1 MNFFDLIFLLFFE
14 QSYTVAIIVPD
25 AEILEKYSREKNISG
40 DIVELCKKNEIK
52 DLIFND
58 IKQLEKAN
66 SLKGFEMVW
75 FIFFIENLILL
86 FFSQVK
92 DIYLHPE
99 QFSIE
104 NNLLTPTMKT
114 KRPELGKYFE
124 KEIDDMYKD
133 IE

>member
-1 MNFFDLIFLLFFE
+1 M
-14 QSYTVAIIVPD
+14 AIVVPD
-25 AEILEKYSREKNISG
+25 AEILEKYARQMNISG
-40 DIVELCKKNEIK
+40 DIASLCQKKEIK
-52 DLIFND
+52 ELIFKD
-58 IKQLEKAN
+58 IKRLENEN
-66 SLKGFEMVW
+66 SLKGFEMVRM
-75 FIFFIENLILL
+75 
-86 FFSQVK
+86 QVK

-124 KEIDDMYKD
+124 KEIEEMYKN

>member
-1 MNFFDLIFLLFFE
+1 
-14 QSYTVAIIVPD
+14 
-25 AEILEKYSREKNISG
+25 
-40 DIVELCKKNEIK
+40 
-52 DLIFND
+52 
-58 IKQLEKAN
+58 
-66 SLKGFEMVW
+66 
-75 FIFFIENLILL
+75 
-86 FFSQVK
+86 VK

-124 KEIDDMYKD
+124 KEITEMYKD

>member
-1 MNFFDLIFLLFFE
+1 M
-14 QSYTVAIIVPD
+14 
-25 AEILEKYSREKNISG
+25 EKYSREKNISG

-86 FFSQVK
+86 FFS
-92 DIYLHPE
+92 
-99 QFSIE
+99 
-104 NNLLTPTMKT
+104 
-114 KRPELGKYFE
+114 
-124 KEIDDMYKD
+124 
-133 IE
+133 